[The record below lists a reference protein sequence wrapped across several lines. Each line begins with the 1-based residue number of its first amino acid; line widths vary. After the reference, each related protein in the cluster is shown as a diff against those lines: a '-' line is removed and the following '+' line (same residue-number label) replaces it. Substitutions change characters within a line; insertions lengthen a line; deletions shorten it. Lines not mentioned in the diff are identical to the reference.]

1 MCKLVLHLLI
11 VLEDHLVIAIKYKME
26 INLIDQIDKNNL
38 PDHVAI
44 IMDGNGRWA
53 KGLGKLRVFGHK
65 NGVTAVR
72 EVLEGA
78 IEIGIPYLTLYAFSS
93 ENWNRPK
100 LEVKALMELLIS
112 SLNKELPTFQ
122 KNGVRLKAIGELTAL
137 PTGCQETLAN
147 TIEATK
153 NNSTCTLTL
162 ALSYGSRAEI
172 IDATKKIAQQVANGS
187 LKLEDINEQTIANN
201 LYTENTPDPDLMI
214 RTSGEYRI
222 SNFLM
227 WQMAY
232 TELWFSPKLWP
243 EFTREDLFGAIHDY
257 QNRERRFGKTSEQL

>member
-1 MCKLVLHLLI
+1 MSLKNKINRSKLPQHI
-11 VLEDHLVIAIKYKME
+11 
-26 INLIDQIDKNNL
+26 
-38 PDHVAI
+38 AI

-78 IEIGIPYLTLYAFSS
+78 IEVGVKHLTLYAFSS

-100 LEVKALMELLIS
+100 MEVQALMELLIN

-122 KNGVRLKAIGELTAL
+122 KNGVRVKAIGSLNTL
-137 PTGCQETLAN
+137 PTNCQTTLAD
-147 TIEATK
+147 TIELTK
-153 NNSTCTLTL
+153 NNDTCVLTL
-162 ALSYGSRAEI
+162 ALSYGSRNEI
-172 IDATKKIAQQVANGS
+172 IETTKTIAQKVANG
-187 LKLEDINEQTIANN
+187 EINADDINDDLFSTNLQTAG
-201 LYTENTPDPDLMI
+201 TPDPDLMI
-214 RTSGEYRI
+214 RTSGEQRI
-222 SNFLM
+222 SNFLL

-243 EFTREDLFGAIHDY
+243 DFTREDLFGAILDF

>member
-1 MCKLVLHLLI
+1 MS
-11 VLEDHLVIAIKYKME
+11 VINK
-26 INLIDQIDKNNL
+26 IDKSKL
-38 PDHVAI
+38 PQHIAI

-78 IEIGIPYLTLYAFSS
+78 IEVGIGHLTLYAFSS

-100 LEVKALMELLIS
+100 LEVRALMELLIN

-122 KNGVRLKAIGELTAL
+122 KNGVKLKAIGELNNL
-137 PTGCQETLAN
+137 PNNCQVTLN
-147 TIEATK
+147 DTIEATK
-153 NNSTCTLTL
+153 NNTRCVLTL
-162 ALSYGSRAEI
+162 ALSYGSRNEI
-172 IDATKKIAQQVANGS
+172 LEATKNIAHKVAKGE
-187 LKLEDINEQTIANN
+187 LAIEDIDENTFSHSLQTAD
-201 LYTENTPDPDLMI
+201 TPDPDLMI
-214 RTSGEYRI
+214 RTSGEQRI
-222 SNFLM
+222 SNFLL

-243 EFTREDLFGAIHDY
+243 DFTREDLYQAIWDF

>member
-1 MCKLVLHLLI
+1 MSLKN
-11 VLEDHLVIAIKYKME
+11 K
-26 INLIDQIDKNNL
+26 IDRSRL
-38 PDHVAI
+38 PQHIAI

-78 IEIGIPYLTLYAFSS
+78 IEVGVKHLTLYAFSS

-100 LEVKALMELLIS
+100 LEVQALMELLIN

-122 KNGVRLKAIGELTAL
+122 TNGVRVKAIGSLDSLPNNCQNTLT
-137 PTGCQETLAN
+137 N
-147 TIEATK
+147 TIELTK
-153 NNSTCTLTL
+153 NNTTCVLTL
-162 ALSYGSRAEI
+162 ALSYGSRNEI
-172 IDATKKIAQQVANGS
+172 IEATKKIAQKVVAGDINV
-187 LKLEDINEQTIANN
+187 EDINDELFSSNLQTDG
-201 LYTENTPDPDLMI
+201 TPDPDLMI
-214 RTSGEYRI
+214 RTSGEQRI
-222 SNFLM
+222 SNFLL
-227 WQMAY
+227 WQLAY

-243 EFTREDLFGAIHDY
+243 DFTREDLFGAILDF